1 MIVAPRAYGREA
13 IKVRSSLRGAIRC
26 ARARRTNEASR
37 ILING
42 RHSDTWYDRH
52 VRARGP
58 LAVAAGTI
66 SGGYITSCVRLLARR
81 PHTVDATSADLSRYW
96 PIPRELAARETAG
109 ETEPG
114 KGCSR
119 KARGEGALESTID
132 VAGSMPLCSHQ
143 RAELAFD
150 VLTAAV
156 SFADIVTDVFVT
168 REFHLEEHHGF
179 FVCSLALLLV
189 AQCSYAF
196 MFAGTFAPSHSAI
209 GQFCVFTLAL
219 PFGQLVPIF
228 TWVESLRN
236 AAVTGFV
243 RRLGL
248 KPSCDAETDSQSAAD
263 ADELWSAIQSKYRS
277 HAGFLLEAIVE
288 AVPQGLLQ
296 TVFIVVYG
304 KLTPLTALSLSFS
317 LVVLCSKGWIFSYS
331 LHRTTFVLNSLCI
344 AADIVGLFATVC
356 WLASPATASKWW
368 PSQFPDASVPDEET
382 PSLDSLVPTG
392 CETWFDGCNTC
403 VVQDESALLGC
414 TKRMCQELSTPR
426 CLRFASTMNFTEG
439 VDISEGSGEG
449 SSEAWTLGQIWVG
462 FGSTGLVLS
471 YTGGFALLLFAVFD
485 DHLKL
490 DIRQRLRGFVSP
502 DDPPL
507 VRLYLYRTVGWVLA
521 LLPCS
526 VAWLTA
532 RLSWLPVLVFHS
544 FDPEHATRPEFY
556 RRLYYFLHTGAL
568 QSADHDPS
576 SASPA
581 GETDESSA
589 AVTARL
595 VAVNEWIAHARAA
608 KPELLQRLA
617 THRSN
622 TFGGQRWRGSSRTEV
637 LQESAVVAAW
647 SRIVG
652 AEHRGGTSNAS
663 NVANSAEE
671 EELDLESLL
680 LILNQPV
687 ADAAD
692 GAMDDVAEEGTP
704 VENHIEDAAAT
715 RARVRRALLAA
726 SIQQRRAAADADLL
740 ARSEIVRGIRNH
752 GESTMRT
759 GSCCL
764 RLAGTLSLGCGAL
777 LVAVWI
783 PVTVCFWTFSAL
795 YPFLNMHRC
804 GGAFG
809 DSDLAAGT
817 DLACALTAVQ
827 AFGILLMIGL
837 LPSVR
842 RWQGLRMDLIG
853 LDGFPQCFYGDE
865 VLVEMVQRAR
875 HSLEQ
880 QALAP
885 SGDRRAVRRQQERQ
899 HIADN
904 PALADGVEAF
914 DLNCS
919 ICLEPL
925 DLGDGTDAKLS
936 VGGRAT
942 SDTKVV
948 VALPMCMH
956 AFHKECIYQW
966 LGANRSCPN
975 CRADVARRD
984 DNHEADPE
992 TVEDV

>member
-1 MIVAPRAYGREA
+1 M
-13 IKVRSSLRGAIRC
+13 S
-26 ARARRTNEASR
+26 
-37 ILING
+37 
-42 RHSDTWYDRH
+42 
-52 VRARGP
+52 
-58 LAVAAGTI
+58 
-66 SGGYITSCVRLLARR
+66 
-81 PHTVDATSADLSRYW
+81 
-96 PIPRELAARETAG
+96 
-109 ETEPG
+109 
-114 KGCSR
+114 
-119 KARGEGALESTID
+119 
-132 VAGSMPLCSHQ
+132 LCSQ
-143 RAELAFD
+143 RRAELAFD

-156 SFADIVTDVFVT
+156 SFADIVTDVFVA

-179 FVCSLALLLV
+179 FMCSVALLMV
-189 AQCSYAF
+189 AQFSYAF
-196 MFAGTFAPSHSAI
+196 MFTGTFAPSHSPI
-209 GQFCVFTLAL
+209 GQFCVFALAL
-219 PFGQLVPIF
+219 PFGQLVPMF
-228 TWVESLRN
+228 TWVESLRT
-236 AAVTGFV
+236 AAVTRFV

-248 KPSCDAETDSQSAAD
+248 KPSCDAETESQSAAD

-344 AADIVGLFATVC
+344 AIDIVGLFATVC
-356 WLASPATASKWW
+356 WLASPATASEWW
-368 PSQFPDASVPDEET
+368 PSQFPDASVPDEDA
-382 PSLDSLVPTG
+382 PSPDGLVPPG

-426 CLRFASTMNFTEG
+426 CLHYASAVNHTGDVE
-439 VDISEGSGEG
+439 ISDGSHEGSG
-449 SSEAWTLGQIWVG
+449 EAWTLGQIWVAV
-462 FGSTGLVLS
+462 GSTGLLLS

-490 DIRQRLRGFVSP
+490 DIRQRLRGYVSS

-507 VRLYLYRTVGWVLA
+507 VRLYLYRTVGWILA

-532 RLSWLPVLVFHS
+532 RLSWLPVVVFHS
-544 FDPEHATRPEFY
+544 FDPEHATRPNFY
-556 RRLYYFLHTGAL
+556 RRLYSFLHTGVL
-568 QSADHDPS
+568 QSADLDPGG
-576 SASPA
+576 AGPPA
-581 GETDESSA
+581 ETDESSA

-595 VAVNEWIAHARAA
+595 VAVNEWIAHARVA

-622 TFGGQRWRGSSRTEV
+622 AVGGQHWRGGARTTV

-652 AEHRGGTSNAS
+652 AEHRGGTPNAS
-663 NVANSAEE
+663 NAATGAEE

-680 LILNQPV
+680 LILNQPAAGN
-687 ADAAD
+687 ADAVEGAAD
-692 GAMDDVAEEGTP
+692 DAVEEGTP
-704 VENHIEDAAAT
+704 DEDRVEDAAAT

-752 GESTMRT
+752 GESTMDT

-777 LVAVWI
+777 LVAAWI
-783 PVTVCFWTFSAL
+783 PVTMCFWIFSAL
-795 YPFLNMHRC
+795 YPFLNVHRC
-804 GGAFG
+804 GGSYA
-809 DSDLAAGT
+809 DSELAAGT

-827 AFGILLMIGL
+827 AIGILVMIGL

-853 LDGFPQCFYGDE
+853 LDGFPQCFYGEE

-875 HSLEQ
+875 HSLEL

-899 HIADN
+899 HIANNQAVTDEV
-904 PALADGVEAF
+904 GAF
-914 DLNCS
+914 DVNCS

-925 DLGDGTDAKLS
+925 DLGDGTGSSDAKPTA
-936 VGGRAT
+936 GGRAT
-942 SDTKVV
+942 SEAKVV

-975 CRADVARRD
+975 CRADIVRRD
-984 DNHEADPE
+984 DLAPAQ
-992 TVEDV
+992 DV